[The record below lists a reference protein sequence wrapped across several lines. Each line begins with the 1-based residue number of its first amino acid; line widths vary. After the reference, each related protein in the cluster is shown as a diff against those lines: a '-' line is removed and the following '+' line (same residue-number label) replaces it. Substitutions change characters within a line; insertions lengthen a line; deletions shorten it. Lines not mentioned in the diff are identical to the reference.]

1 MAQPDPA
8 PRYTPEAYLILERAA
23 ATKSEYLDGE
33 IFAMAGASRR
43 HNLITGNVLGELRAQ
58 LRHRPCEV
66 YPSDMRVKIPA
77 TGLYTYPDVV
87 VACGEPRFEDA
98 VLDTLLNPTLLVEVL
113 SESTAG
119 YDRGAK
125 FDHYRSIEALQEVL
139 FVAQERIHVV
149 HYVRQDDGTWTLSE
163 MQDPEGLLPLP
174 SMEAELLLAEV
185 YAKVRF
191 DDPAAPPGSPLKS
204 FRGSGTR

>member
-8 PRYTPEAYLILERAA
+8 PRYTAAEYLILERAA
-23 ATKSEYLDGE
+23 ATKSEFLDGE

-66 YPSDMRVKIPA
+66 YPSDMRVTVPA

-87 VACGEPRFEDA
+87 VVCDPPRFEDA

-125 FDHYRSIEALQEVL
+125 FDDYRSIESLREVL
-139 FVAQERIHVV
+139 FIAQDSVHVL
-149 HYVRQDDGTWTLSE
+149 HYVRRDDDTWILSE
-163 MQDPEGLLPLP
+163 IRDPEGRLPL
-174 SMEAELLLAEV
+174 SSTEAELLLTEV

-191 DDPAAPPGSPLKS
+191 DDPAARSRTRPV
-204 FRGSGTR
+204 RGVAR